1 MYRSG
6 PLPLAFEGPEQ
17 GLRGKNCKILSQEKQ
32 WFSIEGEQTRRLKN
46 VFVNMAE
53 RMAM

>member
-17 GLRGKNCKILSQEKQ
+17 GLRGKNCKILSQKNNGLASRGSKQ
-32 WFSIEGEQTRRLKN
+32 EG
-46 VFVNMAE
+46 
-53 RMAM
+53 